1 MGSLDLVL
9 SRVRP
14 AFTRRHT
21 DILPAESQILLT
33 RCPLPGGN
41 LTSLAVGG
49 LRLATGRVTT
59 AYNLEVDGI
68 HTYYVLAGKTPVLV
82 HNCGGSTNSH
92 LSDLPVHPDINKF
105 NVRAGELVNNR
116 FETHALNPH
125 QMNGG
130 EVAGH
135 GGVRNLTNDELIMPG
150 GPQGNDP
157 IRGAR
162 DWGPGDCGCYPASRV
177 YITGGHHRTAEI
189 ARRVR
194 AGDMSPDTLIEFVI
208 SPP

>member
-1 MGSLDLVL
+1 MYDL
-9 SRVRP
+9 
-14 AFTRRHT
+14 T
-21 DILPAESQILLT
+21 
-33 RCPLPGGN
+33 
-41 LTSLAVGG
+41 
-49 LRLATGRVTT
+49 
-59 AYNLEVDGI
+59 VDTV

-82 HNCGGSTNSH
+82 HNCGGSANSH

-116 FETHALNPH
+116 FGTHALNPH

-130 EVAGH
+130 EIAGH
-135 GGVRNLTNDELIMPG
+135 GGVRNLTNAQLIARG

-177 YITGGHHRTAEI
+177 YVTGGHHRTAEI
-189 ARRVR
+189 ARRVG
-194 AGDMSPDTLIEFVI
+194 AGEMSPDTLIEFVI